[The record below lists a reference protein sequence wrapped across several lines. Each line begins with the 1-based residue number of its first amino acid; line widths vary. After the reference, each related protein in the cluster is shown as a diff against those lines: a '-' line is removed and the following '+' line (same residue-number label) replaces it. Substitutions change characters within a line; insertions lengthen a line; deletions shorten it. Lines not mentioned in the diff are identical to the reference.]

1 MAVAAGPCGTG
12 DWAWGEPMPA
22 IIVIALRLIVP
33 LAILRWPLAGGLLAM
48 VVDALDVVLV
58 DAIAGALGLPPEFGP
73 FYAQID
79 KWLDLYYLGLELVV
93 VRRWPEPL
101 PRRAATGLFAWRLL
115 GVVAFEISA
124 YRPLLVVFPNLYE
137 NLYLYVLVVRRWF
150 PRLMPRTVA
159 QTVLVLVAL
168 LIPKLL
174 QEWVLHWEELHPW
187 QWLRETFVVPILGG

>member
-1 MAVAAGPCGTG
+1 
-12 DWAWGEPMPA
+12 MPA
-22 IIVIALRLIVP
+22 LIVIALRLVVP
-33 LAILRWPLAGGLLAM
+33 LTILRWPLAGGVLAM

-58 DAIAGALGLPPEFGP
+58 DAVARALGQAPEFGP

-79 KWLDLYYLGLELVV
+79 KWLDLYCLGLELVV
-93 VRRWPEPL
+93 VRRWPEL
-101 PRRAATGLFAWRLL
+101 LARRAAEGLFAWRLI
-115 GVVAFEISA
+115 GVILFEITA
-124 YRPLLVVFPNLYE
+124 YRPLLVVFPNLFE

-159 QTVLVLVAL
+159 QTLLVRLIL
-168 LIPKLL
+168 LIPKLV

>member
-1 MAVAAGPCGTG
+1 
-12 DWAWGEPMPA
+12 MPA

-33 LAILRWPLAGGLLAM
+33 LAILRWPLGGGLLAM

-58 DAIAGALGLPPEFGP
+58 DAIAGALGEPPEFGP

-93 VRRWPEPL
+93 VRRWPERL

-159 QTVLVLVAL
+159 QTLLVLAAL